1 MIIMVRDGNK
11 PSYEVD
17 LDSFGKEVVGF
28 GRQND
33 CDLVLHSPFVS
44 RVHGC
49 FYKENNT
56 WHIQDM
62 NSTYG
67 LFYNDRKINTKQF
80 LHGETITIYDSSHN
94 QKNCVS
100 FTNITN
106 GNVSH
111 STQPQNGYVPQPI
124 PVYSQNGYA
133 ANPMPVYPQNGYA
146 PQPNLGMMWF
156 NFLIY
161 FGLFAVGAIYMF
173 YAIIN
178 FRNFYEINQGLEQYG
193 EVYSYIDEDWREVAD
208 EFVHVSRGLTY
219 EEACDV
225 CIFYFVLAA
234 VLFLIG
240 LLPFIIRQKLAA
252 FEIGGIDGYLLC
264 LGISIGLNILLL
276 LFLIVKYDG
285 FSLGSTLTLIF
296 QLGFFAANK
305 VYFDK
310 RKHLFH

>member
-1 MIIMVRDGNK
+1 MIITIRDGNK

-106 GNVSH
+106 INVSH
-111 STQPQNGYVPQPI
+111 STQPQNGYV
-124 PVYSQNGYA
+124 
-133 ANPMPVYPQNGYA
+133 

-173 YAIIN
+173 DAIIN
-178 FRNFYEINQGLEQYG
+178 FRNFYEIYQGLEQYG

-208 EFVHVSRGLTY
+208 EFVHVSHGLTY

-276 LFLIVKYDG
+276 LFLIVKYDS
-285 FSLGSTLTLIF
+285 FSLGSTFTLIF